1 VPVENNGF
9 NYGLFVHMSPLCP
22 LRIKKENLQVYVK
35 YAGKADTKPRNKAQN
50 DSGGRFKSMEWT
62 PEAVFD

>member
-1 VPVENNGF
+1 
-9 NYGLFVHMSPLCP
+9 MSPLCP